1 MSKGLFDVVEA
12 LRLIHTHTSEDGRR
26 SAKVYRDTE
35 WNEYRVKHYTDG
47 NHHVDGDYH
56 TDDIDDAHR
65 TAQHWLN
72 EEAEVIEGE
81 TDERSGYPA
90 PRDPKMLPDK
100 PGAAARFVAKHM
112 INRKAP
118 RFTDIDKST
127 LDDNLFNAKNIKR
140 SVPQGD
146 DTHGHTPIGQDAKV
160 YESTKTRPQT
170 AGEKVKKQNVVQE
183 AIDKKAGRQ
192 KISPG
197 DQEAQIEAYHE
208 KTLTRH
214 EDAIKRSRAEAF
226 HVGWQQDFG
235 ADKSCIVSK
244 TNKGCITTEHD
255 HKTGAIKHTWAEEG
269 KK

>member
-1 MSKGLFDVVEA
+1 MTTPLFDIIEG
-12 LRLIHTHTSEDGRR
+12 LRLLKTHASADGKK
-26 SAKVYRDTE
+26 SAKVYRDAE
-35 WNEYRVKHYTDG
+35 WGEYRVKHYTDG
-47 NHHVDGDYH
+47 QHHVDGDYH
-56 TDDIDDAHR
+56 TDDQEDAHA

-72 EEAEVIEGE
+72 EEVIEGE
-81 TDERSGYPA
+81 VDERSGYPA

-112 INRKAP
+112 INRKSR

-127 LDDNLFNAKNIKR
+127 LDDNLFSAKNLKR
-140 SVPQGD
+140 SVPEGE
-146 DTHGHTPIGQDAKV
+146 DTHGHTPTGQDAKV
-160 YESTKTRPQT
+160 YESAKTRPQT
-170 AGEKVKKQNVVQE
+170 PGEKVKKLNVVQE
-183 AIDKKAGRQ
+183 AIDKKAQ
-192 KISPG
+192 KAKGSPE
-197 DQEAQIEAYHE
+197 DQETQIEAYHD

-244 TNKGCITTEHD
+244 TNKGALTTEHD
-255 HKTGAIKHTWAEEG
+255 HKSGAIKHTWAEEG